1 VSSSQTLSDLK
12 NAIAASNKLGNV
24 PAGDQRVFYLGREL
38 KTLNRT
44 LTKVLGRQHGV
55 NVIHFMAIHR
65 NQQSGAKEQTQDGKA
80 SRVAAAQADDDDDDD
95 IEVIDGPQNKAVVM
109 IDLADDDDDSDVEE
123 IAAPSNPK
131 RRRRA

>member
-1 VSSSQTLSDLK
+1 LK
-12 NAIAASNKLGNV
+12 NAIAASSKLGNV
-24 PAGDQRVFYLGREL
+24 PSDDQRVFYLGREL

-55 NVIHFMAIHR
+55 NVIHFMATYR
-65 NQQSGAKEQTQDGKA
+65 NQQSGAKEQKHASKA
-80 SRVAAAQADDDDDDD
+80 SRLAAAQADDDDDDD
-95 IEVIDGPQNKAVVM
+95 DIEVIDAPQNKAVVM

-123 IAAPSNPK
+123 VAAPSNPK